1 MERSVQSTSVLQQH
15 PVATEDVQELWLD
28 KERAKA
34 QRSIHVTC
42 PAEYFPLE
50 GRFQSLLG

>member
-1 MERSVQSTSVLQQH
+1 MQSSFVLQHQ
-15 PVATEDVQELWLD
+15 PMATEDVQELWQD

-34 QRSIHVTC
+34 QRSICVTC
-42 PAEYFPLE
+42 PAECFPLE